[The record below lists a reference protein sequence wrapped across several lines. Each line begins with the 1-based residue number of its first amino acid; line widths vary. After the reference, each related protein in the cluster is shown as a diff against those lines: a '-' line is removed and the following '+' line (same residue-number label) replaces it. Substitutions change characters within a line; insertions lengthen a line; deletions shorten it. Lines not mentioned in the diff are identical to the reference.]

1 VTGGFVYRGRAIP
14 ALRGRYVFG
23 DFCSGTVWTL
33 RIANGQ
39 AVGVRRERIRVSNLS
54 SFGEDARGE
63 LYATS
68 LLGGVYRIRG

>member
-14 ALRGRYVFG
+14 GLRGRYVFG
-23 DFCSGTVWTL
+23 DFCSGRIWTL
-33 RIANGQ
+33 RMSGGRATDI
-39 AVGVRRERIRVSNLS
+39 RREAIRVSNLS

-68 LLGGVYRIRG
+68 LEGRVYRIRG